1 MHLASRL
8 PALDHII
15 QTVLHPVDKKKKKK
29 GRATSRFCRVQSV
42 PETTRIF
49 SLSPVLWTTFIRL
62 RKEEWKQTQKTKK
75 NRNVSNDFDFCASC
89 IEHTFSSVSPQ
100 KQARDNCPLFSFSFF
115 FLLFF
120 PMLSRK
126 FCQCLRFSTP
136 RLVEINHVTSLW
148 WNITRRHTHG
158 HKHHGRGISGFRL
171 GEIPDQGGFKVQVAA
186 TSRLLS
192 ANERFVHTQETTGL
206 E

>member
-1 MHLASRL
+1 MFQMILIFVLHALNIHSRL
-8 PALDHII
+8 AVH
-15 QTVLHPVDKKKKKK
+15 
-29 GRATSRFCRVQSV
+29 RSRHVITAPF
-42 PETTRIF
+42 
-49 SLSPVLWTTFIRL
+49 
-62 RKEEWKQTQKTKK
+62 
-75 NRNVSNDFDFCASC
+75 
-89 IEHTFSSVSPQ
+89 
-100 KQARDNCPLFSFSFF
+100 FSFSFF
-115 FLLFF
+115 FFSLFF

-126 FCQCLRFSTP
+126 FCLCLRFSTP